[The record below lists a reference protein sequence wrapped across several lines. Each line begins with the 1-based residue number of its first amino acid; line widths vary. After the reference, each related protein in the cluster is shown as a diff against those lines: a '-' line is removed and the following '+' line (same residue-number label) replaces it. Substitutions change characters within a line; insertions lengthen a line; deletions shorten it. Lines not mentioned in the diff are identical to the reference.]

1 MSLYKL
7 CNHAAMISFQGLT
20 LEFCAKNDAHA
31 IELGKGC
38 AKMLGW
44 EHYSVCFDYD
54 DSDEEV
60 TLYSC

>member
-1 MSLYKL
+1 MHYYTLF
-7 CNHAAMISFQGLT
+7 NHAASVSFQGLT
-20 LEFCAKNDAHA
+20 LEFCAENDAHA
-31 IELGKGC
+31 IELGKGY

-44 EHYSVCFDYD
+44 EHYSVLFGYD